1 MSDGFC
7 NCWLLSTHILT
18 MDLAKRDQ
26 ALSIMQSELQARHTL
41 LRNQLIGIAK
51 SQKENQ
57 FLSEVKTRFLE
68 QKAQILAEKRAQCA
82 MLSQISNY
90 ISDVSEDLELSS
102 HVLQQTKSEQRK
114 LIAEI
119 ERVQKEIHDLE

>member
-1 MSDGFC
+1 
-7 NCWLLSTHILT
+7 

-41 LRNQLIGIAK
+41 LRNQLVGIAK

-68 QKAQILAEKRAQCA
+68 QKAQILAEKKAQCA

-102 HVLQQTKSEQRK
+102 HVLKQTKSEQRK
-114 LIAEI
+114 LISEI